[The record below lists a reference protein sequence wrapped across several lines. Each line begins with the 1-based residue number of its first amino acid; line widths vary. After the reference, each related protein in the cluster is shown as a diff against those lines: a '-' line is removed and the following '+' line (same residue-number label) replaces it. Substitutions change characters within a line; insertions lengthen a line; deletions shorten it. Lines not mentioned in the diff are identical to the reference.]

1 MCAARLL
8 HLRHVFDIT
17 WDNECETTS
26 NHSPFVKLHTKIDDD
41 DDDDGDDGED
51 DDHNDGFSITV
62 WREKKEIY
70 VKKTTNNEN
79 INK

>member
-26 NHSPFVKLHTKIDDD
+26 NHSSFVKLHTKIDDD
-41 DDDDGDDGED
+41 DDDGDDD
-51 DDHNDGFSITV
+51 DEPMDSASQFGA
-62 WREKKEIY
+62 KKY
-70 VKKTTNNEN
+70 M
-79 INK
+79 